1 MPILTNNPNLDQFL
15 DDDYQSKEYVARER
29 SYKPLKTTTITYG
42 SKTYNVLNI
51 LL

>member
-1 MPILTNNPNLDQFL
+1 MPILTNDPNLDQFL
-15 DDDYQSKEYVARER
+15 DDDYQSKEHITRER
-29 SYKPLKTTTITYG
+29 LYKPFKTTTITYG